1 MGDISKLQSGQTFS
15 VTKYSMPQA
24 AKDPS
29 KMTIGELGAFQRE
42 NQAELNK
49 LKKVAGEFEARSAD
63 NGKVDI
69 MVESDGQLAIV
80 SGKKI
85 SLTELG
91 RALPEYALELKKY
104 DENNDNHITEDE
116 LTISW
121 GEKLT
126 DAATTVGVSTV
137 SAAGTG
143 AGIGALG
150 GTAVVPGIGTVA
162 GGAGLGLLG
171 GALGFVGSALWEGGS
186 TIMYAMGDGYK
197 KGVPS
202 NIR

>member
-121 GEKLT
+121 GEKL
-126 DAATTVGVSTV
+126 